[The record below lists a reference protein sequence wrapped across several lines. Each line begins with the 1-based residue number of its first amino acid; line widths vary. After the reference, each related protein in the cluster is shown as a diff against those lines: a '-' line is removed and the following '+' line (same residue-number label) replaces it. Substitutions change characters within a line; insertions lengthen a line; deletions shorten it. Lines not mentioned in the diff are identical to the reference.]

1 MINPSEFPGLST
13 AEVEERRV
21 RGDVNELLQPTT
33 RSLKQI
39 LLENSL
45 TLFNFINLVIG
56 GFIIYTGSFK
66 NLLFLGV
73 ILFNTAIGIFQE
85 LRAKKNIDQLML
97 LNQAKVNVIRNAQS
111 QEIAQDEVVKNDL
124 IAIKRGQQICV
135 DGIVTYTRGFE
146 CDESQLT
153 GEADPIIKTVG
164 DIVYSGSYVVSG
176 TALIEATHVGQE
188 SYVAKLTLAAK
199 QSKSIY
205 SELIRTMKQIIRVLS
220 FGIIPIGALLFMTSI
235 FTKTEL
241 NQAILGTSAAVLGMI
256 PEGLILL
263 TSVALALGVVRLTR
277 KRVLVKTMGSIETL
291 ARVDILCL
299 DKTGTL
305 TSGELQVKTIK
316 PGDDISLDTLKAT
329 VGQVAHDLNED
340 NATGLALMSHF
351 KATADWGEPQQI
363 IAFSSARKWS
373 AVSYQGASFVI
384 GAPEYI
390 FNSFTSEQSQA
401 MTAATHQGL
410 RVLAVAKSSET
421 LVGHQLPT
429 QLQLLGLLYLEDDIR
444 AEAPQ
449 TLAYFKAEKVDICI
463 ISGDHPQTV
472 SQIAKRAGVDNVSE
486 TVDMSKLPV
495 ETDYQQLVEK
505 NRIYGRV
512 SPEQKRL
519 LVEALQANGHTV
531 GMTGDGVNDI
541 LALKQADCSIVMANG
556 SDAAKGISN
565 FVLLDS
571 NFDAMVGVVLE
582 GRKVVNNIQRVAS
595 LYLTKTIYS
604 IVLALLFIFIS
615 SPYPFQPIQL
625 SPISTLTVGIP
636 SFLLALRPNVA
647 PLKGRFLRNV
657 LEPALASGLSVVL
670 YAMIILV
677 VGQQLN
683 WSYAATSTLTVWMT
697 GMVCFMA
704 LSYVARPLNYRIIL
718 MITALAAT
726 FLLLFIFF
734 GKLFALE
741 NLFQIKLALLY
752 VPLMVTV
759 YPLFYSL
766 KKVMKRLLKN

>member
-1 MINPSEFPGLST
+1 MINPSGFPGLSST
-13 AEVEERRV
+13 EVEERRA
-21 RGDVNELLQPTT
+21 RGDINELPQPTT
-33 RSLKQI
+33 RSLRQI

-45 TLFNFINLVIG
+45 TLFNFINLVIA

-73 ILFNTAIGIFQE
+73 ILFNTSIGIFQE

-97 LNQAKVNVIRNAQS
+97 LNRAKVSVIRDAQPA
-111 QEIAQDEVVKNDL
+111 EIAQDEVVKNDL

-153 GEADPIIKTVG
+153 GEADPVIKTVG
-164 DIVYSGSYVVSG
+164 DTVYSGSYVVSG
-176 TALIEATHVGQE
+176 TALIEATHVGQD

-220 FGIIPIGALLFMTSI
+220 FGIIPIGALLFVTSI
-235 FTKTEL
+235 FTNTER

-263 TSVALALGVVRLTR
+263 TSVALALGVIRLTR

-305 TSGELQVKTIK
+305 TSGELQVKTIT
-316 PGDDISLDTLKAT
+316 PVEGSSLATLEVAI
-329 VGQVAHDLNED
+329 GQLAHDLNED
-340 NATGLALMSHF
+340 NATGLALMSRF
-351 KATADWGEPQQI
+351 KQTHEWGEPQQI
-363 IAFSSARKWS
+363 IPFSSARKWS
-373 AVSYQGASFVI
+373 AVGYETASFVI

-390 FNSFTSEQSQA
+390 FQSFTTEQSAA
-401 MTAATHQGL
+401 MTAATQQGL
-410 RVLAVAKSSET
+410 RVLAVAKSAEI
-421 LVGHQLPT
+421 LVGQQLPT
-429 QLQLLGLLYLEDDIR
+429 QLELLGILYLEDDIR

-449 TLAYFKAEKVDICI
+449 TLAYFKQQKVAICI

-472 SQIAKRAGVDNVSE
+472 SQIAKRAGVDTTSE
-486 TVDMSKLPV
+486 TVDMSALPPD
-495 ETDYQQLVEK
+495 TDYRQLVERQ
-505 NRIYGRV
+505 RIYGRV

-519 LVEALQANGHTV
+519 LVAALQANGHTV

-571 NFDAMVGVVLE
+571 KFDSMVGVVLE

-604 IVLALLFIFIS
+604 IVLALLFIFIT

-636 SFLLALRPNVA
+636 SFLLALRPNVS
-647 PLKGRFLRNV
+647 PIKGRFLRNV

-677 VGQQLN
+677 VGQQLH
-683 WSYAATSTLTVWMT
+683 WSYADTSTLTVWMT

-704 LSYVARPLNYRIIL
+704 LSYVARPFNYPIIL
-718 MITALAAT
+718 MLTFLAAT
-726 FLLLFIFF
+726 FIVLFVFF
-734 GKLFALE
+734 GNIFDLE
-741 NLFQIKLALLY
+741 SLFQMKLALLY
-752 VPLMVTV
+752 VPLMATV